1 MMLPELLM
9 LKKRAEVLSPVETDG
24 LIEADVGEIA
34 SLDKKTSLEKSLD
47 NTSKR
52 NVILSGNQ
60 AILLRDNRT
69 IFVKLREGKVHFVS
83 TTRNLYFVDSL
94 NFPVSEMIKKVF
106 KGMKQ
111 IPDISQCYLDQHSYF
126 KGAFCIQLNASQNDA
141 VLVALRLQ
149 GIVIKITKTAC
160 KA

>member
-1 MMLPELLM
+1 MLHESLK
-9 LKKRAEVLSPVETDG
+9 LKKRAEGLMSVETDG
-24 LIEADVGEIA
+24 SIEADVCEIA
-34 SLDKKTSLEKSLD
+34 PLENSLEY
-47 NTSKR
+47 TSKQ
-52 NVILSGNQ
+52 NEILSGNQ

-94 NFPVSEMIKKVF
+94 DFPVSEMIKKVF

-111 IPDISQCYLDQHSYF
+111 IPDIYQCYLDQHSYF
-126 KGAFCIQLNASQNDA
+126 KGAFCIQLSASQHDA

-149 GIVIKITKTAC
+149 GIVIKITKTAISGGV
-160 KA
+160 